1 MKKSEAIYEV
11 IRKAARPITPQ
22 EIRDII
28 KVEYP
33 QFYGTESDKL
43 AVQKK
48 QYNSLDHALLASI
61 YSYVKISDRFLI
73 DPSVKPYTI
82 SLPTDEEASET
93 VDDDLPEDLLK
104 ETGCV
109 YVLSS
114 GVYTA
119 QGKRIVKMDI
129 EGILKLLATERPVF
143 HSEADFQHALAWEIH
158 RNDPSARVRL
168 EVNLGISGRR
178 EAVDIL
184 VTVGD
189 ASYAIELKY
198 KAKML
203 DAVHKKEEFHLQNH
217 SARPIGRYNFIKD
230 VRRLERFADASP
242 NRIGYAVLLTNDDNY
257 WKTTERLTAIDAMFR
272 LNDNCT
278 LQGTLRWGAATG
290 SGTMKGRENV
300 LDLRGAYSIRWAEYS
315 QLNCEGPSK
324 FRYVLLRIQRAAA
337 VQLPQ

>member
-43 AVQKK
+43 AVEKK

-119 QGKRIVKMDI
+119 QGKRIVKIGFTTQDLQTRI
-129 EGILKLLATERPVF
+129 DQLYTTGSPFKFEIIKSYTVQNYVELEQALHKLLAP
-143 HSEADFQHALAWEIH
+143 H
-158 RNDPSARVRL
+158 RLSNAREFFNEDV
-168 EVNLGISGRR
+168 
-178 EAVDIL
+178 
-184 VTVGD
+184 
-189 ASYAIELKY
+189 LKY
-198 KAKML
+198 VDSIVDL
-203 DAVHKKEEFHLQNH
+203 HNSIQ
-217 SARPIGRYNFIKD
+217 KD
-230 VRRLERFADASP
+230 SL
-242 NRIGYAVLLTNDDNY
+242 
-257 WKTTERLTAIDAMFR
+257 
-272 LNDNCT
+272 
-278 LQGTLRWGAATG
+278 
-290 SGTMKGRENV
+290 
-300 LDLRGAYSIRWAEYS
+300 
-315 QLNCEGPSK
+315 
-324 FRYVLLRIQRAAA
+324 
-337 VQLPQ
+337 

>member
-119 QGKRIVKMDI
+119 QGKRIVKIGFTTQDLQTRI
-129 EGILKLLATERPVF
+129 DRIAPGKAILFLA
-143 HSEADFQHALAWEIH
+143 A
-158 RNDPSARVRL
+158 
-168 EVNLGISGRR
+168 
-178 EAVDIL
+178 
-184 VTVGD
+184 
-189 ASYAIELKY
+189 
-198 KAKML
+198 
-203 DAVHKKEEFHLQNH
+203 
-217 SARPIGRYNFIKD
+217 
-230 VRRLERFADASP
+230 
-242 NRIGYAVLLTNDDNY
+242 
-257 WKTTERLTAIDAMFR
+257 
-272 LNDNCT
+272 
-278 LQGTLRWGAATG
+278 
-290 SGTMKGRENV
+290 
-300 LDLRGAYSIRWAEYS
+300 
-315 QLNCEGPSK
+315 
-324 FRYVLLRIQRAAA
+324 
-337 VQLPQ
+337 